1 MKLFRNFAYICILF
15 YGLNLFAQKIS
26 IEKESPIAVAK
37 IIADKLIN
45 DTPFKY
51 NLSVFNKNP
60 FFNGLQSVNFKRTFS
75 TEKPAIAYAYT
86 TLDAPK
92 ATAIEM
98 QFANNDGIKIWLNDK
113 LIYQFIG
120 DKKVNLVYDER
131 NVELPEKCILNLNEG
146 KNTLLIKSE
155 NKGSEWVFLMQPP
168 SSKGAVSQMI
178 YPKIG
183 LTNVPYISESISKIS
198 NWLVIGPFP
207 NPETGGKRVGLAT
220 VYPPETK
227 LEFGEMYDGLNE
239 KVTWTIPKVEI
250 LGTLINPLPWGINY
264 QWNYHNGG
272 VAWAMQLLAE
282 ATGEKK
288 YDDYATNYGNFH
300 LKGIPFVEH
309 QVRTMYA
316 DSSANNQIINNKL
329 LDFTL
334 APSLPLI
341 YKLRK
346 NADFPNK
353 DRYASFVDKMMK
365 YARYDQLRYPGKN
378 LYTRTTPEKF
388 TTWVDDMFMGI
399 PFLVQASQYA
409 KDKESS
415 DFFLNDAANQVLEF
429 KEQVWDADAKL
440 YMHAKYF
447 QRNAKLPHW
456 SRANGWA
463 IWATTDVLM
472 HLPKSHKNYDQ
483 ILNQFKAHAK
493 SLAKFQ
499 NRRGF
504 WPNLLDY
511 PTSKDEV
518 SGTAI
523 FTMTMARGV
532 RYGWL
537 DKKTFEPVVLKGWN
551 AIKSQIEADGTVHNI
566 CMGTMCSEDPNYYL
580 NRPFFDN
587 DTHGLFAVLFAAL
600 EVDKMTNRKKI
611 K

>member
-1 MKLFRNFAYICILF
+1 MKPIKIFAIISLMLFGANVL
-15 YGLNLFAQKIS
+15 AQKKTIK
-26 IEKESPIAVAK
+26 KESPLVLAK
-37 IIADKLIN
+37 IIGNKLIK

-51 NLSVFNKNP
+51 NLSVLKNNP
-60 FFNGLQSVNFKRTFS
+60 VFNGLQQVNFQRTFGVN
-75 TEKPAIAYAYT
+75 KPAIAYAYT
-86 TLDAPK
+86 SLNAPK
-92 ATAIEM
+92 AMEIEM
-98 QFANNDGIKIWLNDK
+98 QLAHNDGLKIWLNNE
-113 LIYQFIG
+113 LIYQFNG
-120 DKKVNLVYDER
+120 DKKINLEYDER
-131 NVELPEKCILNLNEG
+131 NVELPEKCTLRLKAGINNL
-146 KNTLLIKSE
+146 LVKSE
-155 NKGSEWVFLMQPP
+155 TKGLEWVFLMQPP
-168 SSKGAVSQMI
+168 SSKGAVAQFV

-183 LTNVPYISESISKIS
+183 LTDVPYITNSISKIS

-207 NPETGGKRVGLAT
+207 NPENAGKREGLSTA
-220 VYPPETK
+220 YPPESE
-227 LEFGEMYDGLNE
+227 LEFGKMYDGLNE
-239 KVTWTIPKVEI
+239 KITWTIPKVEI
-250 LGTLINPLPWGINY
+250 LGTLINPLPWGTNY

-288 YDDYATNYGNFH
+288 YDDYATNYGDFH
-300 LKGIPFVEH
+300 LKGIPFVDY
-309 QVRTMYA
+309 QVRTLYA

-346 NADFPNK
+346 NSDFPNK
-353 DRYASFVDKMMK
+353 ELYANFVQKMMR

-378 LYTRTTPEKF
+378 VFTRTTPEKY

-409 KDKESS
+409 KDKESK
-415 DFFLNDAANQVLEF
+415 DFFMNDAANQVLEF
-429 KEQVWDADAKL
+429 KSQVWDADANL
-440 YMHAKYF
+440 YMHAKF
-447 QRNAKLPHW
+447 AQRETKLPHW

-463 IWATTDVLM
+463 IWAMSDVLM
-472 HLPKSHKNYDQ
+472 YLPKSHKNYNQ
-483 ILNQFKAHAK
+483 ILNQFKTHAT

-504 WPNLLDY
+504 WPNLLDN
-511 PTSKDEV
+511 PSAKDEV

-523 FTMTMARGV
+523 FTMAMARGI

-537 DKKTFEPVVLKGWN
+537 DKKTFEPIVLKGWN
-551 AIKSQIEADGTVHNI
+551 AIQSQIEPDGTVHNI

-580 NRPFFDN
+580 NRPFFDD

-600 EVDKMTNRKKI
+600 EVNNMTNKTKK
-611 K
+611 